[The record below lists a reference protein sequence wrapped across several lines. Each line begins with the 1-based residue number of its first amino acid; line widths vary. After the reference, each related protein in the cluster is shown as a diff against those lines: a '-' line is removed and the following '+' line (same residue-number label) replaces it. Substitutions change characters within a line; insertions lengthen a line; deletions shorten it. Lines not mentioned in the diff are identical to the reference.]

1 MVLRTER
8 SKAPYLR
15 FAQPEQITH
24 ITAPSLWRSD
34 SDVKSKINGSDPKL
48 WAYKTKTDGW
58 RQGGPW
64 SAPQRMAALSP
75 MQPSG
80 SSAAFD
86 TLGGESPFAENRSND
101 VSTKNAAVRN
111 SGPTSKGWMSQI
123 EKHRLIC
130 EQVAWRIN

>member
-1 MVLRTER
+1 MVLRTETL
-8 SKAPYLR
+8 KALYLR

-24 ITAPSLWRSD
+24 INASSLWRSD

-75 MQPSG
+75 KR
-80 SSAAFD
+80 
-86 TLGGESPFAENRSND
+86 TLSKP
-101 VSTKNAAVRN
+101 VSEVR
-111 SGPTSKGWMSQI
+111 K
-123 EKHRLIC
+123 E
-130 EQVAWRIN
+130 